1 MWRDDG
7 SLLDILNAARSIQSF
22 TKDVDEERFLR
33 DELVQSAVIRQFEII
48 GEASGRI
55 STGFVVDHPAIPW
68 REMVSM
74 RNRLIHGYDVAD
86 RDLVWDTI
94 REDLP
99 ALVGQLE
106 EILEGI
112 QPPD

>member
-7 SLLDILNAARSIQSF
+7 YLLDILNAARSIQSF

-74 RNRLIHGYDVAD
+74 RNRLIHEYTKV
-86 RDLVWDTI
+86 RVELVWQAIQADIPKLIELIT
-94 REDLP
+94 P
-99 ALVGQLE
+99 LVASE
-106 EILEGI
+106 EG
-112 QPPD
+112 